1 MTSSSPGQPSPREG
15 STAVHAEPR
24 AGRRRRDHAHRDVT
38 VMEVPSAWAEFIRY
52 CREIGYGEIERLQ
65 IHDGLPVSA
74 ESVKKKVRFK

>member
-1 MTSSSPGQPSPREG
+1 MSSSFRGQPSPPEG
-15 STAVHAEPR
+15 SAAPHAEQR
-24 AGRRRRDHAHRDVT
+24 LGRRRRDPAPRAST
-38 VMEVPSAWAEFIRY
+38 VMEVPAAWVEFIRY